1 MSIELRED
9 GVCWVQEYSLNDFV
23 HSIQKMVQ
31 GGFVISLKNE
41 HYPQGY
47 SGNFYCGMV
56 RPESIANE
64 TTLKASTAS
73 IADQSN
79 TPTLAKD
86 EAKATESVTSPVKTT
101 RATKKTT

>member
-64 TTLKASTAS
+64 TTLKASTTP
-73 IADQSN
+73 ITDQSN
-79 TPTLAKD
+79 APLAKD
-86 EAKATESVTSPVKTT
+86 ETKARESVTNPVKTT
-101 RATKKTT
+101 RTTKKTV

>member
-56 RPESIANE
+56 RPESSANE
-64 TTLKASTAS
+64 TTLETPTTL
-73 IADQSN
+73 ITDQSS
-79 TPTLAKD
+79 TPLAKD
-86 EAKATESVTSPVKTT
+86 ETKATESVTSPIKTT
-101 RATKKTT
+101 RTTKKTT